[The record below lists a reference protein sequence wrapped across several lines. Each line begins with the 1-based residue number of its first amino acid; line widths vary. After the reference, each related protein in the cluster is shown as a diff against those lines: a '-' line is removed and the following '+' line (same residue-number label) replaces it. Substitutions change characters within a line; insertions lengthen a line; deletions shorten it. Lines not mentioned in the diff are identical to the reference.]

1 MKILSSIQNDLSGNF
16 YNDQNERQVSN
27 QSFNEDTDL
36 LLDPA
41 TIQERKDKTS
51 KLLSNNEISTLH
63 MFFGTQMPDEMKL
76 YGHNDIKQINKGQ
89 LLDLRG

>member
-1 MKILSSIQNDLSGNF
+1 MSILSSIQNNLSGNF
-16 YNDQNERQVSN
+16 YKDQNERQVNN
-27 QSFNEDTDL
+27 QNFNDDNDL

-41 TIQERKDKTS
+41 AMQERKDKTA
-51 KLLSNNEISTLH
+51 KLLSNNEKSTLH
-63 MFFGTQMPDEMKL
+63 MFFGTQMPDDMKL

>member
-1 MKILSSIQNDLSGNF
+1 MKILSSIQNNLSGNF
-16 YNDQNERQVSN
+16 FKEQNERQVSTAYG
-27 QSFNEDTDL
+27 EDSDL
-36 LLDPA
+36 LMDSASL
-41 TIQERKDKTS
+41 QHRKDKTA
-51 KLLSNNEISTLH
+51 KLLSNNEKSTLH

>member
-51 KLLSNNEISTLH
+51 KLLSNNEKSTLH